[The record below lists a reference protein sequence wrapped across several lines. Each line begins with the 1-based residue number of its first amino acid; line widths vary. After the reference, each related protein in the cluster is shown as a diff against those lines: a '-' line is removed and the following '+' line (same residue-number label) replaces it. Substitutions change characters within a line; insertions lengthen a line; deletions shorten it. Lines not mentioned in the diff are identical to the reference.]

1 MVRRRPARLC
11 APLLKRVWL
20 DPGAALPTG
29 HPFDLLWLGPG
40 FAFVFDEP
48 VTILVGENGVG
59 KSTLVEAIAALAGF
73 GPGGG
78 SKAHRGVVPAESA
91 AVLGQHVRGAWLPK
105 VTEGW
110 FFRAETFHA
119 LTGVLADAAAY
130 RGCSHGEAFLRLFA
144 DRMAGGGLFVIDEPE
159 SALSPRHQAMLLR
172 FLAEIQAE
180 ADAQVILATHS
191 PILMAVP
198 GARLWRITHRG
209 MSPTDLRATDHFRL
223 LSAFTADPD
232 GFVAAVC
239 AGDIDTLL

>member
-1 MVRRRPARLC
+1 MPALLEDAARCGPPCARPAS
-11 APLLKRVWL
+11 
-20 DPGAALPTG
+20 AARCDAG
-29 HPFDLLWLGPG
+29 
-40 FAFVFDEP
+40 
-48 VTILVGENGVG
+48 GVG

-78 SKAHRGVVPAESA
+78 SQAHRGVVPAESA
-91 AVLGQHVRGAWLPK
+91 AVLGQHLRGAWLPK

-144 DRMAGGGLFVIDEPE
+144 DRMAGGGLFVMDEPE
-159 SALSPRHQAMLLR
+159 SALSPRHQAQLLR

-232 GFVAAVC
+232 GFVATAR